1 MKVRNMAKVKLVKRR
16 PENLMPGQSQGR
28 KQPEGQEDEEEDFT
42 FISLSS
48 VRHDVLPGT
57 QQQQDDAHGQG
68 EQTAGGA
75 AGQQAAAAVRQ
86 PAVNTPRTEKWVVR
100 NGPWT
105 MYLLRRKR
113 RPMEDQGDELV

>member
-1 MKVRNMAKVKLVKRR
+1 MVTARRGDKVKVRNMAKVKLVKRS
-16 PENLMPGQSQGR
+16 PENLMPGQLQGR

-57 QQQQDDAHGQG
+57 QQHQDDAHGQG
-68 EQTAGGA
+68 EQTAGA

-86 PAVNTPRTEKWVVR
+86 PAVNTPRT
-100 NGPWT
+100 
-105 MYLLRRKR
+105 
-113 RPMEDQGDELV
+113 

>member
-1 MKVRNMAKVKLVKRR
+1 
-16 PENLMPGQSQGR
+16 MPGQLQGR

-57 QQQQDDAHGQG
+57 QQHQDDAHGQG

-86 PAVNTPRTEKWVVR
+86 PAVNTPRTEHEDSCDKKTYCC
-100 NGPWT
+100 PW
-105 MYLLRRKR
+105 KVANF
-113 RPMEDQGDELV
+113 G